1 MAKRERDFIG
11 KMKSNIKNFFSQ
23 QWKFFISMPAILW
36 QSIFLLLPLC
46 ILFFSSFMLFK
57 SGNFVKFTFDNYRA
71 VFNLTHFYVILR
83 SIFLAFLNSCL
94 CLIVAYPVAY
104 FLSIRVTKFKNLSLF
119 FLTLPFWINFL
130 VHIYSWFFILDRY
143 GLLNSILVKLGIIS
157 EPIHILNTVGAM
169 MIVMFH
175 GYLPFMIMPIYT
187 VLEKLDKQLIEA
199 SLDLGATRL
208 YTLFKVI
215 VPLSF
220 TGILAGFALVFVLS
234 YGEFL
239 IPSLVGGGKNLFV
252 GTLISDYFLSIRNFY
267 QGAAFTFLSA
277 AFLGLA
283 LFICYLILKYLIG
296 VKKES

>member
-1 MAKRERDFIG
+1 
-11 KMKSNIKNFFSQ
+11 MKNNIKKIFFQ
-23 QWKFFISMPAILW
+23 EWKFFISMPAILW
-36 QSIFLLLPLC
+36 QGIFLLLPLC
-46 ILFFSSFMLFK
+46 ILFFSSVMLFK
-57 SGNFVKFTFDNYRA
+57 DGHFVRFAFENYKSIL
-71 VFNLTHFYVILR
+71 NLTHFYVIMR
-83 SIFLAFLNSCL
+83 SLFLALLNACL

-104 FLSIRVTKFKNLSLF
+104 FLSIRVIRFKNLSLF

-143 GLLNSILVKLGIIS
+143 GLLNTILVKLHIIS

-169 MIVMFH
+169 IVVMFH

-208 YTLFKVI
+208 ITLFKV
-215 VPLSF
+215 VLPLSF
-220 TGILAGFALVFVLS
+220 SGVLAGFSLVFVLS

-267 QGAAFTFLSA
+267 QGAAFTFVSA
-277 AFLGLA
+277 VLLGLA
-283 LFICYLILKYLIG
+283 LFLCYLILKYLIG
-296 VKKES
+296 IKKEL